1 MFKKIIYVLVVTSA
15 LFAQSTYKAIEFKG
29 LSQISKT
36 VALETSKFE
45 PNQKYTNRQI
55 NKTLKKFFE
64 FGYFKDISV
73 KEIDDK
79 LIFTFKEKPFIAQID
94 MEGYKTRDD
103 DLDVLYSAIGIK
115 KGHMYSEAKL
125 KIIKTKLLEQLKQE
139 GYVNSVVE
147 VEINKLNDN
156 SVSIKFLV
164 NKGSE
169 IIIQKFNYNGA
180 KKISIGDMED
190 VCVNKEVETMS
201 WFFGQNDGVMNF
213 DQLEYDGLRIKDVY
227 LENGFLDVKVG
238 KPFSLIDFNT
248 NTSIVD
254 INIKEGKQYKVNNI
268 IIYVDEKII
277 KAKTIYP
284 ALTLK
289 KGRIFNIKKLRKDT
303 EHIKTLVAN
312 KGYAFA
318 RVKYDI
324 RKDVTKGTT
333 DVIYNVLAGDKVYI
347 NDVLISGNSRTL
359 DRVIR
364 RNVYLAPS
372 DLFNLTDLTDSKD
385 ALKRTGFFEKVKI
398 DQRRISK
405 NKMNLLV
412 HVQEA
417 ATGNFIFGGGYGSYD
432 GFIIN
437 GSLNDKNIF
446 GSGLNLGLSAELSKK
461 TTTYTI
467 SLKNP
472 AIRDGKYSG
481 SASIHKTKSEITY
494 TDSNLTKESVG
505 LSLGVG
511 RSLGRHTRVGAT
523 YSLDKIDEVYNSTT
537 TADKHY
543 ISSSITPYISFN
555 NTDSYLLPRKGM
567 IASTSL
573 ELAGIGGDAKYIKSN
588 TSYKYFKGL
597 EDYMDYDAIFRYRA
611 HLGVLQDRGYVTQ
624 GNSFYLGGTSSVR
637 GYKSYAFGP
646 ATDAAPYSKTFTNSA
661 EISMPLIPK
670 MKMRWGLFYD
680 YGMIGENSF
689 TQIKR
694 SGTGGLIEWTSP
706 VGPIQFIFAKAID
719 SKPGDSTSS
728 FEFSLGST
736 F

>member
-1 MFKKIIYVLVVTSA
+1 MTSV

-29 LSQISKT
+29 LSQISKAI
-36 VALETSKFE
+36 ALETSKFK
-45 PNQKYTNRQI
+45 PNQKYTNIQI

-73 KEIDDK
+73 EDIDNK
-79 LIFTFKEKPFIAQID
+79 LIFIFKEKLFVAQID

-103 DLDVLYSAIGIK
+103 DLDVLYSTIGIK
-115 KGHMYSEAKL
+115 KGNMHSKEKL
-125 KIIKTKLLEQLKQE
+125 KVIKLKLLEQLKQE

-147 VEINKLNDN
+147 VEVNKLNDN
-156 SVSIKFLV
+156 SVAIKFLI

-180 KKISIGDMED
+180 KKVSINDMED
-190 VCVNKEVETMS
+190 VCVNKEAESIS
-201 WFFGQNDGVMNF
+201 WFFGQNNGVMNF

-254 INIKEGKQYKVNNI
+254 INIEEGKQYKVNNI
-268 IIYVDEKII
+268 VIYVDEKII
-277 KAKTIYP
+277 EPKTIYSK
-284 ALTLK
+284 LTLK

-303 EHIKTLVAN
+303 EYIKTLVAN
-312 KGYAFA
+312 KGYAFV

-324 RKDVTKGTT
+324 RKDIIKGTT
-333 DVIYNVLAGDKVYI
+333 DVIYNVLPGDKVYI
-347 NDVLISGNSRTL
+347 NDVLISGNHRTL

-364 RNVYLAPS
+364 RDVYLATS
-372 DLFNLTDLTDSKD
+372 DLFNITDLIDSKG

-398 DQRRISK
+398 DQKRISK
-405 NKMNLLV
+405 NKMDLLV

-437 GSLNDKNIF
+437 GSLSDKNIF

-461 TTTYTI
+461 TTTYALSI
-467 SLKNP
+467 KNP
-472 AIRDGKYSG
+472 AISDGKYSG
-481 SASIHKTKSEITY
+481 SASIHKRKNEITY
-494 TDSNLTKESVG
+494 TDSNLIKESMG
-505 LSLGVG
+505 LSLGIG
-511 RSLGRHTRVGAT
+511 RSFSRYTRVGAT
-523 YSLDKIDEVYNSTT
+523 YTLDKIDEVYNNT

-543 ISSSITPYISFN
+543 ISSSITPYISFD
-555 NTDSYLLPRKGM
+555 NTDSYLLPRQGM

-573 ELAGIGGDAKYIKSN
+573 EIAGIGGDTKYIKSN
-588 TSYKYFKGL
+588 TSYKYFKGVD
-597 EDYMDYDAIFRYRA
+597 DYIDYDAIIRYRA
-611 HLGVLQDRGYVTQ
+611 HLGFLQDRGYVTQ
-624 GNSFYLGGTSSVR
+624 GNSFYLGGVNSVR

-646 ATDAAPYSKTFTNSA
+646 ATDAVPYSKTFTNSA

-694 SGTGGLIEWTSP
+694 SGTGVLIEWTSP

-719 SKPGDSTSS
+719 AMPEDSTTS
-728 FEFSLGST
+728 FEFSLGSI